1 MGSVLRR
8 TVLSG
13 LRLSELRLS
22 ELRLSELR
30 LSELRLSELRVLEVR
45 RLVLRFEGP
54 RVDSSLIADTPST
67 SASGQQ
73 LCQPLVTVE
82 TLGPPSSASQDWRV
96 GHPHVE
102 HGDAT
107 GVDLGQHGL

>member
-1 MGSVLRR
+1 MGSVLR
-8 TVLSG
+8 LFA
-13 LRLSELRLS
+13 
-22 ELRLSELR
+22 
-30 LSELRLSELRVLEVR
+30 VR

-82 TLGPPSSASQDWRV
+82 TLGPASAASQDWRV
-96 GHPHVE
+96 GHAHVE
-102 HGDAT
+102 HRDVT
-107 GVDLGQHGL
+107 GVDVAQHDFRPGPLGPQPAGGPPAPPAAA